1 MTTFDPTTSVIQNAT
16 IVSYPRLYRI
26 SQTVNGGFD
35 TYDSAVVVAMDEE
48 SARRIHPNGRVRWND
63 RLRMWGDSGWNDGV
77 DEWCCDLANVK
88 VEPIGIAGPG
98 FKEGAVICA
107 SFKAG

>member
-1 MTTFDPTTSVIQNAT
+1 MSIDQNAT

-35 TYDSAVVVAMDEE
+35 TYNSAVVVAMNEE

-63 RLRMWGDSGWNDGV
+63 RLRMWGDSGWNDGA